1 MKTRGGHRITG
12 NTLIERGWRPGPN
25 LGRALGRARVLLAE
39 GVSVEETLK
48 RIESEFPK
56 APPPRRKMLSTPTPW
71 SEAMLVTSREDEEN
85 LEKVRNRMG
94 ELMRTPAIVRG
105 AIMPDACPAGMGQAN
120 IPVGG
125 AIVSQGIHPGAHS
138 ADICCS
144 MSVTLFQSDKPTGE
158 LLDAIMQSTRFGQG
172 GRPRNDRVAHPVVK
186 ERVWSNPFLKDLQ
199 HYAGIHM
206 ADQGD
211 GNHFAYLGALN
222 LSAEELEMLRG
233 RGHGDLTDQVE
244 TVGGKCKALV
254 THHGSRGL
262 GARVY
267 KRGMDAA
274 IKQTEKSW
282 AKVPKAA
289 AWLDPASG
297 EGEEYWE
304 ALQYVGRWTE
314 ANHRSIHERFLSRI
328 GIREV
333 TKFGNEH
340 NFIWK
345 RGDLFYHGK
354 GATPSWTDEEGRPLI
369 GVIPLNMGSSIL
381 LVLGTDNADFCSF
394 APHGAG
400 RNVSRR
406 QVIRRFEDAEGRII
420 PGRVRETLER
430 STRGLDIRWFI
441 GDPDISEAPIAY
453 KNSEQVR
460 SQIEHFNLA
469 RVFGEITPL
478 GCIMAGDLG
487 EPPWMRARRAKK
499 RRHRRERKSAKRSL
513 RKKDWDQLE

>member
-1 MKTRGGHRITG
+1 MKPRRGHGITG
-12 NTLIERGWRPGPN
+12 NTLIERGWRTGPI
-25 LGRALGRARVLLAE
+25 LGRALRRARVLLAE
-39 GVSVEETLK
+39 GVSVEEVLR
-48 RIESEFPK
+48 RIEREFPK
-56 APPPRRKMLSTPTPW
+56 VSPPWREMLSKPTPW
-71 SEAMLVTSREDEEN
+71 REAMLVTSREDGEN
-85 LEKVRNRMG
+85 LGKVRVLMD
-94 ELMRTPAIVRG
+94 ELMCTPVIVRG
-105 AIMPDACPAGMGQAN
+105 AIMPDACPAGMGRAT

-125 AIVSQGIHPGAHS
+125 AIVSKGIHPGAHS

-144 MSVTLFQSDKPTGE
+144 MSVSLFQSERPTGE
-158 LLDAIMQSTRFGQG
+158 LLDAIMSSTRFGQG

-186 ERVWSNPFLKDLQ
+186 ERVWSNSFLKDLQ
-199 HYAGIHM
+199 HYAEIHM

-211 GNHFAYLGALN
+211 GNHFAYLGALD
-222 LSAEELEMLRG
+222 LSAEELATLRG
-233 RGHGDLTDQVE
+233 RGHDDLADRIE
-244 TVGGKCKALV
+244 AVGGRCKALV

-282 AKVPKAA
+282 DKVPKAA
-289 AWLDPASG
+289 AWLDPASK

-304 ALQYVGRWTE
+304 ALQYVGRWTKT
-314 ANHRSIHERFLSRI
+314 NHRSIHERFLSRI
-328 GIREV
+328 GLREV
-333 TKFGNEH
+333 AKFGNEH

-354 GATPSWTDEEGRPLI
+354 GATPSWMDGEGRPLI

-406 QVIRRFEDAEGRII
+406 QVIRRFQDAEGRIL
-420 PGRVRETLER
+420 PGRVQEALER
-430 STRGLDIRWFI
+430 STRGLDIRWFY
-441 GDPDISEAPIAY
+441 GDADISEAPIAY
-453 KNSEQVR
+453 KNPEQVR

-469 RVFGEITPL
+469 KIFGEITPL
-478 GCIMAGDLG
+478 GCIMAGDPG

-499 RRHRRERKSAKRSL
+499 QRHRRERKSVKRSL
-513 RKKDWDQLE
+513 RKRDWDQ